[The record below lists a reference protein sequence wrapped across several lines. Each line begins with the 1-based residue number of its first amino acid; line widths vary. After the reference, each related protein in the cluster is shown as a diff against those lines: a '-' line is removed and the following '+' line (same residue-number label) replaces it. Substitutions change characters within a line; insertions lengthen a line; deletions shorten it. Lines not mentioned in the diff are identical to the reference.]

1 MTEKIS
7 TLILTF
13 LFVASSLV
21 FAQGPPSYSQLD
33 PKPYNPETEP
43 DIDMFIGSY
52 KESMPHHTHGSLV
65 ERNIFTRSKGDPLH
79 PYTKGAVLTY
89 IDRFAYAT
97 LASHSSTTPTTLKG
111 EQEIFYIDSGKG
123 IIEAGNKKADLHE
136 GVGIL
141 MPPGIGFII
150 KNTGNKSLTMYVM
163 AESIPNDFEPRK
175 DMLVRDENVIPL
187 GSTNGH
193 WCHIHKKLFAQKDG
207 LANFYG
213 MGPVW
218 FEPMKMGQPHSHGE
232 KIEEIWFVVK
242 GDIHLLLGKKL
253 RKLSPGSAY
262 KIPPNGSVPHA
273 NINISDKT
281 IKTFWLYS
289 YEK

>member
-7 TLILTF
+7 TLILAF
-13 LFVASSLV
+13 LFMTSSLV

-33 PKPYNPETEP
+33 PKPYDPETEP

-52 KESMPHHTHGSLV
+52 KESMPRHTHGSLV
-65 ERNIFTRSKGDPLH
+65 ERDIFTRSKGDPLH
-79 PYTKGAVLTY
+79 PVTKRAVLTY
-89 IDRFAYAT
+89 FDRFAYAT
-97 LASHSSTTPTTLKG
+97 LASHASTTPTTLKG
-111 EQEIFYIDSGKG
+111 EQEIFYIDTGKG
-123 IIEAGNKKADLHE
+123 TIETGIKKADLHE

-141 MPPGIGFII
+141 MPPGIDFII
-150 KNTGNKSLTMYVM
+150 TNTGDEPLTMYVL
-163 AESIPNDFEPRK
+163 AESVPDDFEPRK
-175 DMLVRDENVIPL
+175 DMLVRDENLIPL

-193 WCHIHKKLFAQKDG
+193 WCHIHKKLFEQKDG
-207 LANFYG
+207 LVNFYG

-218 FEPMKMGQPHSHGE
+218 FEPMKMGQPHSHRE

-242 GDIHLLLGKKL
+242 GDIHLLLGKQL

-262 KIPPNGSVPHA
+262 KIPPNGAVPHA
-273 NINISDKT
+273 NINTSDKT